1 MSELAG
7 LHLQINELDEYEQYL
22 LSALLKKAAADAGKK
37 LNMQERRAVAAEFF
51 ASRQDDRKNRASNQ
65 RRALMSR
72 KMREI
77 RALEKSDFHWKP
89 ARPRR

>member
-1 MSELAG
+1 MSELTG
-7 LHLQINELDEYEQYL
+7 LHLQINEPDEYELYL
-22 LSALLKKAAADAGKK
+22 LTALLKKAAADAGKK

-51 ASRQDDRKNRASNQ
+51 ASRLDDRTNKTSNQ

-72 KMREI
+72 KIREI
-77 RALEKSDFHWKP
+77 RAQEKSDFHWKP